1 MNMKIKRIIAMTLAI
16 SAFSVIG
23 PIKNLDFMNKEAYAY
38 SSSDDVAFLS
48 DIDLDHGNI
57 SFSKTNTSYTKRVTN
72 SVDEI
77 QITATPQ
84 DSGYKVSIDGE
95 TKTGTWTKAV
105 DLRTGLNTIR
115 VRVEDPT
122 GTYDPITYYLHIT
135 KDSSSSSSSDNE
147 DDVYL
152 DNITLSDGNISFSR
166 KTKSYD
172 VSVGANVS
180 EMRIKAEPEYTDSTV
195 KIDGTEVDE
204 DDKYR
209 KTVSL
214 SQGKNTIKIS
224 VENGNDDRN
233 YTLNI
238 YRGTSIPTAS
248 AVGETD
254 NTQDEIY
261 LDDLILDDGD
271 VPVSFKSKVSAYAV
285 DVKDSH
291 DSIIVKAEPDDTGD
305 IVRVNGERVDSSY
318 RKRVYLDQG
327 KNVIKIKISN
337 EDDYDDE
344 DDDYEKRDYTLT
356 VYRGTSQG
364 TATATGT
371 SVSNTA
377 STNSNINANTK
388 VSQWIDANGRW
399 QYNDAAGNSLKNMWF
414 FDKSYGAWY
423 FLDELGYMKTGWIQ
437 DGSGKW
443 YYLYPSGAM
452 AYNTVINGY
461 KLGSNGE
468 WIR

>member
-1 MNMKIKRIIAMTLAI
+1 MNKKIKRIIAMTLAI

-23 PIKNLDFMNKEAYAY
+23 PIKKINFMTKEAYAY
-38 SSSDDVAFLS
+38 SSSDNVAFLN

-57 SFSKTNTSYTKRVTN
+57 SFTKTNTSYSKRVTS

-84 DSGYKVSIDGE
+84 DSGYKVTIDGE
-95 TKTGTWTKAV
+95 TNTGTWTKSV
-105 DLRTGLNTIR
+105 DLKTGLNTIR
-115 VRVEDPT
+115 IRVEDPT
-122 GTYDPITYYLHIT
+122 KSYDTITYYLHIT

-152 DNITLSDGNISFSR
+152 DNISLSDGNISFSR

-172 VSVGANVS
+172 VSVGTSVS
-180 EMRIKAEPEYTDSTV
+180 EIRIKAEPEDTSSTV

-214 SQGKNTIKIS
+214 SQGKNTIKIY
-224 VENGNDDRN
+224 VENGNDNRT

-238 YRGTSIPTAS
+238 YRGTSIPTTA
-248 AVGETD
+248 AAGVGETD

-271 VPVSFKSKVSAYAV
+271 VPVSFRPKVSGYAV

-291 DSIIVKAEPDDTGD
+291 DSIIVKAEPDHTGD
-305 IVRVNGERVDSSY
+305 IVRVNGDKVDSSY

-327 KNVIKIKISN
+327 KNVIKIKVSN
-337 EDDYDDE
+337 EDDYDEE
-344 DDDYEKRDYTLT
+344 DDDYEKREYTLT

-364 TATATGT
+364 TTAG
-371 SVSNTA
+371 SNTSNTTA
-377 STNSNINANTK
+377 ANSNVNANVK
-388 VSQWIDANGRW
+388 VSQWVNPNGRW
-399 QYNDAAGNSLKNMWF
+399 QYNDATGNTLKNMWF
-414 FDKSYGAWY
+414 FDRNYGAWY
-423 FLDELGYMKTGWIQ
+423 FLDEMGYMKTGWIQ

-461 KLGSNGE
+461 KLGQNGD
-468 WIR
+468 WIN